1 MKNQRQT
8 LKLEISA
15 TALRFMGQ
23 GAGGGVLGLVFALG
37 ASLCCNLASL
47 LGPSAVPAA
56 TPEPAASVLPAQT
69 AALRRLTNSLSRL
82 EQTVE
87 DQCGCDAGG
96 HRPETR
102 AFLTVKVA
110 LGSWLA
116 GLVTAVLWA
125 CGACSRCARACVPSS
140 LPTLP
145 ESASSPSTSSVGVP
159 VKRRKGTVLT

>member
-1 MKNQRQT
+1 M

-23 GAGGGVLGLVFALG
+23 GVGGGVLGLVFALG
-37 ASLCCNLASL
+37 ASLCYNLASL
-47 LGPSAVPAA
+47 LAPSEAPVA
-56 TPEPAASVLPAQT
+56 TPEPVASVLPAQT
-69 AALRRLTNSLSRL
+69 AVLRRLSNSLSRL

-96 HRPETR
+96 RKPETR
-102 AFLTVKVA
+102 VLLTVKVA

-116 GLVTAVLWA
+116 GLFTAALWA
-125 CGACSRCARACVPSS
+125 CGVCSRCARACVPSS
-140 LPTLP
+140 LPSLP
-145 ESASSPSTSSVGVP
+145 ESANSSPAGPSGVP